1 MKHLDP
7 KNDIVFK
14 KIFGKNKHL
23 LISLL
28 NDLLMLSDQ
37 ERIQTIEH
45 LPAEQVPDVLD
56 LKNST
61 VDAKCT
67 DQNGRI
73 FIVEM
78 QMLWTES
85 FKQRVLFNASKA
97 YVNQLGRGFQ
107 YSSLYPVYSLNIL
120 NENYHSDK
128 NQYYH
133 RYSIV
138 ENTNTHEKIE
148 GLEFVFIE
156 LPKFLKN
163 PNSMSPSLRK
173 LWLTLLTIS
182 ETSEIPEELKKD
194 PLTNEALK
202 LIEESYYSPAEKV
215 AYERYWDAVSS
226 ERTLI
231 EEREKNAL
239 AKGKAEGL
247 AEGESKGLAKGKAE
261 GKAEGLAEGK
271 VEVAK
276 NLLKLGISIEA
287 ISEATGL
294 SIDTIKKLSK

>member
-7 KNDIVFK
+7 KNDVVFK
-14 KIFGKNKHL
+14 KIFSKNKHL

-28 NDLLMLSDQ
+28 NDLLILEGH
-37 ERIQTIEH
+37 ERIETIEH
-45 LPAEQVPDVLD
+45 LSPEQVPDVMD

-61 VDAKCT
+61 VDVKCT

-97 YVNQLGRGFQ
+97 YVSQLGKGCH
-107 YSSLYPVYSLNIL
+107 YSDLYPVYSLNIL
-120 NENYHSDK
+120 NAIYHADM
-128 NQYYH
+128 NQFYH
-133 RYSIV
+133 RYNIV
-138 ENTNTHEKIE
+138 EYANTNETIE

-163 PNSMSPSLRK
+163 PNSMTPSLRK

-182 ETSEIPEELKKD
+182 ETSDIPEELKQD

-202 LIEESYYSPAEKV
+202 LIEESYYTPGEKV
-215 AYERYWDAVSS
+215 AYDKYWDAVSS
-226 ERTLI
+226 MRTYYD
-231 EEREKNAL
+231 EGQK
-239 AKGKAEGL
+239 KAL
-247 AEGESKGLAKGKAE
+247 AEGR
-261 GKAEGLAEGK
+261 AEGK
-271 VEVAK
+271 VEGKV
-276 NLLKLGISIEA
+276 EA
-287 ISEATGL
+287 RQELACRMLARGMSVEQIASLTDLSEDEIHAL
-294 SIDTIKKLSK
+294 R

>member
-1 MKHLDP
+1 MRHLDP
-7 KNDIVFK
+7 KNDVVFK

-28 NDLLMLSDQ
+28 NDLLMLSDN
-37 ERIQTIEH
+37 ERIWTIEH
-45 LPAEQVPDVLD
+45 LSPKQVPDVLD

-73 FIVEM
+73 FIVEL

-85 FKQRVLFNASKA
+85 FKQRVLSNASKA
-97 YVNQLGRGFQ
+97 YVSQLGRGYQ
-107 YSSLYPVYSLNIL
+107 YTSLFPVYSLNIL
-120 NENYHSDK
+120 NENYHSDAT
-128 NQYYH
+128 QYYH
-133 RYSIV
+133 HYSIV

-194 PLTNEALK
+194 PLTSEALK
-202 LIEESYYSPAEKV
+202 LIEESYYSPEEKI

-226 ERTLI
+226 ARTLV
-231 EEREKNAL
+231 EEREKNAFARDKL
-239 AKGKAEGL
+239 DEKKTIT
-247 AEGESKGLAKGKAE
+247 
-261 GKAEGLAEGK
+261 
-271 VEVAK
+271 K
-276 NLLKLGISIEA
+276 NLLALGVAIESISQ
-287 ISEATGL
+287 ATGL
-294 SIDTIKKLSK
+294 TIDEIKLLRKIN

>member
-1 MKHLDP
+1 MRHLDP

-28 NDLLMLSDQ
+28 NDLLMLSDK

-45 LPAEQVPDVLD
+45 LSPEQVPDVLS
-56 LKNST
+56 LKNAT

-97 YVNQLGRGFQ
+97 YVSQLGRGYQ

-120 NENYHSDK
+120 NENYHPDTT
-128 NQYYH
+128 QYYH

-138 ENTNTHEKIE
+138 ENANTHEKIE

-182 ETSEIPEELKKD
+182 ETSEIPEELKQD

-202 LIEESYYSPAEKV
+202 LIEESYYKPGEKV

-226 ERTLI
+226 MRTLLD
-231 EEREKNAL
+231 ESKKNAL

-247 AEGESKGLAKGKAE
+247 LEGEKA
-261 GKAEGLAEGK
+261 GVIKT
-271 VEVAK
+271 AK
-276 NLLKLGISIEA
+276 NLITLGIEVEA
-287 ISEATGL
+287 ISQATGL
-294 SIDTIKKLSK
+294 SIEDIKNLKKR

>member
-23 LISLL
+23 LMSLL
-28 NDLLMLSDQ
+28 NDLLMLNDN
-37 ERIQTIEH
+37 ERIQSIEY
-45 LPAEQVPDVLD
+45 LSPEQIPDVLD
-56 LKNST
+56 LKNSI
-61 VDAKCT
+61 VDVKCT
-67 DQNGRI
+67 DQNERI

-97 YVNQLGRGFQ
+97 YVSQLGRGHK
-107 YSSLYPVYSLNIL
+107 YTSLYPVYSLNIL

-128 NQYYH
+128 DQYYH
-133 RYSIV
+133 RYNIV
-138 ENTNTHEKIE
+138 ENTNTHERID

-202 LIEESYYSPAEKV
+202 LTEESYYKPGEKA

-226 ERTLI
+226 ARTLI
-231 EEREKNAL
+231 DESKMNAM

-247 AEGESKGLAKGKAE
+247 AEGKAEGTAEGLAKGKE
-261 GKAEGLAEGK
+261 
-271 VEVAK
+271 EVAR
-276 NLLKLGISIEA
+276 NLLVLGIDIEA
-287 ISEATGL
+287 ISKATGL
-294 SIDTIKKLSK
+294 SIEEIKKLASV

>member
-1 MKHLDP
+1 VDAMKHLDP

-28 NDLLMLSDQ
+28 NDLLMLDNH
-37 ERIQTIEH
+37 ECIQTIEH
-45 LPAEQVPDVLD
+45 LSPEQVPDVLNF
-56 LKNST
+56 KNSI
-61 VDAKCT
+61 VDVKCV

-97 YVNQLGRGFQ
+97 YVSQLDKGYQ
-107 YSSLYPVYSLNIL
+107 YSDLYPVYSLNIL
-120 NENYHSDK
+120 NSNYHPDV

-138 ENTNTHEKIE
+138 EHANTHEKIE

-163 PNSMSPSLRK
+163 PNVMSPSLRK
-173 LWLTLLTIS
+173 LWLMLLSIS
-182 ETSEIPEELKKD
+182 ETSDIPEELKAD
-194 PLTNEALK
+194 PLINEALT

-215 AYERYWDAVSS
+215 AYERYWDMVSS
-226 ERTLI
+226 ARTLLG
-231 EEREKNAL
+231 EGQRNALAEGL

-247 AEGESKGLAKGKAE
+247 AVGLAKGKAE
-261 GKAEGLAEGK
+261 GIHVKMR
-271 VEVAK
+271 
-276 NLLKLGISIEA
+276 SR
-287 ISEATGL
+287 
-294 SIDTIKKLSK
+294 